1 MGYNGENNVSFVWNG
16 NAGNNSSIR
25 VPFIIVY
32 NPINSSNYIQVN
44 GGYSIIYMYITA
56 IYNGG

>member
-1 MGYNGENNVSFVWNG
+1 MSFVWKG
-16 NAGNNSSIR
+16 NAGNNGNIK
-25 VPFIIVY
+25 VPFIMTY
-32 NPINSSNYIQVN
+32 NPMNYSNYIQVN

>member
-1 MGYNGENNVSFVWNG
+1 MT
-16 NAGNNSSIR
+16 
-25 VPFIIVY
+25 Y
-32 NPINSSNYIQVN
+32 NPMNYSNYIQVN